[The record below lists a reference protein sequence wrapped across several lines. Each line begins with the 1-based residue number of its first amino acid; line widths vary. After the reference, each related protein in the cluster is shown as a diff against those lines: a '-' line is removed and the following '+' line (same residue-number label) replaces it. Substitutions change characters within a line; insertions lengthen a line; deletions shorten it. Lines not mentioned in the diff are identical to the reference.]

1 MTKRYLF
8 ILLTAAACGGEAGEL
23 GPAAEEATA
32 IADPNVAPVG
42 TPVTPG
48 SGIAELYDA
57 DPKIEVRINNNAAG
71 LTQDLLPAISE
82 ALGMAEIP
90 IDDRTLVQGP
100 APSGLGHALT
110 ACHTNDWK
118 LNLENAVVRAQLDSN
133 DVGVVFD
140 PDKALL
146 TNFDKSD
153 FDLDF
158 TLEFS
163 WPVNVDSWWCRTFGT
178 NYDIEVT
185 VDVDG
190 LDGELD
196 VTLEKTALVEIASVD
211 NFWVN
216 VDDVSFDSGFLTSI
230 TNIGLTIAN
239 LFGTGCSSMTSCVND
254 ALDDALSD
262 DGDLRDQFQD
272 AINEM
277 ISEATTLAGAYNHG
291 LGDIDVAVSLDAL
304 SHNDGE
310 NYLKTKWDVDFDRDV
325 TVHSCAAGLTRASY
339 LGTTEHG
346 LSDDLQIQ
354 IPFRKLSDLF
364 YEYAQGG
371 ELCASFNWTSGLYLL
386 TGQVK
391 PAGAFKVS
399 SVSDERIKMSLPV
412 KVEASSSANVV
423 TSMTGTL
430 AITADV
436 VPTCGGGGF
445 RVKVVSVDIESLA
458 GTIGYKLPT
467 GAVVNMSVSTFT
479 STQKAAINT
488 AIKNALSPY
497 LSLLPTSFDLGAADK
512 YVSIGSVVLDST
524 SMTIGLNVASTDTNC
539 P

>member
-1 MTKRYLF
+1 MRKLSLLT
-8 ILLTAAACGGEAGEL
+8 LLTAVACGGEL
-23 GPAAEEATA
+23 GSVTEDEAA
-32 IADPNVAPVG
+32 IADSNVAPASEAAV
-42 TPVTPG
+42 PG
-48 SGIAELYDA
+48 SPIAELYDS

-71 LTQDLLPAISE
+71 LTQELLPAISAE
-82 ALGMAEIP
+82 LGMSEIP
-90 IDDRTLVQGP
+90 IADRTLVQGP
-100 APSGLGHALT
+100 APSGLAHALT

-118 LNLENAVVRAQLDSN
+118 LNLEDALVRAQLDSN
-133 DVGVVFD
+133 DVSVVFD

-146 TNFDKSD
+146 TDFDKSD

-190 LDGELD
+190 IDGELD
-196 VTLEKTALVEIASVD
+196 VTLEKSALVEIASID
-211 NFWVN
+211 DFWVN
-216 VDDVSFDSGFLTSI
+216 VDNVAFDSGFLTAI
-230 TNIGLTIAN
+230 TNIGLTVAN

-262 DGDLRDQFQD
+262 DGDLRDEFKD

-277 ISEATTLAGAYNHG
+277 IGEATTLAGAYNHG
-291 LGDIDVAVSLDAL
+291 VGDIDVAVSLDWL
-304 SHNDGE
+304 SHSDSE

-339 LGTTEHG
+339 FGTTEHG

-364 YEYAQGG
+364 YEYAKGG
-371 ELCASFNWTSGLYLL
+371 ELCGSFTWTSGLYVLS
-386 TGQVK
+386 GQVK
-391 PAGAFKVS
+391 PAGSFRVS
-399 SVSDERIKMSLPV
+399 PVSDERIKLSLPV
-412 KVEASSSANVV
+412 RIEASSSANVV

-436 VPTCGGGGF
+436 KPTCGGGGF
-445 RVKVVSVDIESLA
+445 RVKPVSVDLESLS
-458 GTIGYKLPT
+458 GTIGYRLPT
-467 GAVVNMSVSTFT
+467 GAVVNMNVSTFS
-479 STQKAAINT
+479 STEKAAINT
-488 AIKNALSPY
+488 AIKNALLPE
-497 LSLLPTSFDLGAADK
+497 LSLLPTSFDLGAAGK
-512 YVSIGSVVLDST
+512 YASIGEVVMDSS